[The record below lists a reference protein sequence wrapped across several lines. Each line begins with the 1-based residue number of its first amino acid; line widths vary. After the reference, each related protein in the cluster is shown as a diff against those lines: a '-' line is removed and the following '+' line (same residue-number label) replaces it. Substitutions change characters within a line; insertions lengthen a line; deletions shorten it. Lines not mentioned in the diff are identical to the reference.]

1 MLRNIFRFLRFD
13 STPDPLVAQSIAIQR
28 NAIQREAEKDDTIR
42 ALSSRLNAAAVAEE
56 MRAMMTVDRSSE
68 MEEALH
74 MAGAG
79 PWKMP
84 HADRI
89 RAVMKQERAT
99 ESLGPEQ
106 TEMILKENSFPYI
119 AQGAYGDAELM
130 LNNIEWKREVNL
142 SWLEFTRWG
151 IQQVILISRLRCL
164 RDPML
169 RRGMN
174 VAAQYVFGRGVQI
187 TSPDQATNDLLKE
200 WRERNKKVLGQVG
213 LTDQERAKF
222 YDGNL
227 FWACFTDEKNSG
239 EVNIRMIDATE
250 IMDQMTDPDDS
261 ATPWYYKRCWT
272 QSRVHPITGA
282 ISNERME
289 RWHPALN
296 FEPTKEGQGYFDEI
310 QGVPVDWSA
319 PIYHRKCAV
328 PAKWHFGLPEVYPAL
343 SWGDAV
349 KRFLQDCMTIR
360 NALAQFSM
368 ILTTKGGQQALQ
380 GAKSQ
385 LSTTVGPSASLWDQ
399 NPPTVAGGIFASGPG
414 STLAAFNTK
423 GAGGDPDDVRQIKLM
438 VCMTFGLP
446 ESFFA
451 DMNTSNLA
459 TATSLDRPTEL
470 NFMERQEV
478 WVEDLTVLG
487 MYQIRKAKGA
497 VNSGYREAL
506 KSLRKIRDDAI
517 GKLRV
522 VETPRT
528 KGENG
533 RWIYEAKKQKDDEIT
548 IQVDFPAIIEA
559 DIPARIGAITASMT
573 LGSKMGEVTGI
584 DEREGV
590 KLLFNELGVDDVEE
604 LLDKMY
610 PPKTYDPDRT
620 KEPAE
625 PAPIAPGAPGAPP
638 AEPAAALAEAR
649 LQLLNAIG
657 RVGRAM
663 KIWEAKVKEQEAA

>member
-1 MLRNIFRFLRFD
+1 MTIGNVIRSFCSRVLKFD
-13 STPDPLVAQSIAIQR
+13 STPDPSVAQSIAIQR
-28 NAIQREAEKDDTIR
+28 HAIMREAEKDDTIR
-42 ALSSRLNAAAVAEE
+42 ALASRLNAASVADE
-56 MRAMMTVDRSSE
+56 MRARMTIDRESE
-68 MEEALH
+68 MEEAMH
-74 MAGAG
+74 MGGAG
-79 PWKMP
+79 PWRMP
-84 HADRI
+84 GVEQMRKAGRD
-89 RAVMKQERAT
+89 VTPERT
-99 ESLGPEQ
+99 ES
-106 TEMILKENSFPYI
+106 ILREANFPFI

-130 LNNIEWKREVNL
+130 LNNVEWKREVNL

-174 VAAQYVFGRGVQI
+174 TSAQYVFGRGVQI

-200 WRERNKKVLGQVG
+200 WREHNKKVLGQVG
-213 LTDQERAKF
+213 LTDLERAKF

-227 FWACFTDEKNSG
+227 FFACFADDKDSG
-239 EVNIRMIDATE
+239 VVSIRTIDATE

-261 ATPWYYKRCWT
+261 ATPWYYKRVWT
-272 QSRVHPITGA
+272 QSKVDPVSGA
-282 ISNERME
+282 VSNVKME

-296 FEPTKEGQGYFDEI
+296 FEPKPGDIGYFETI
-310 QGVPVDWSA
+310 QQVEVEWDA

-343 SWGDAV
+343 GWGDAV

-399 NPPTVAGGIFASGPG
+399 NPPAVAGAIFAGGPG
-414 STLAAFNTK
+414 STLTAFNSK

-478 WVEDLTVLG
+478 WVEDLTVLA
-487 MYQIRKAKGA
+487 MYQVRKAKGA

-506 KSLRKIRDDAI
+506 QAAGRTIEAI
-517 GKLRV
+517 GKLRI
-522 VETPRT
+522 VETSRT

-533 RWIYEAKKQKDDEIT
+533 RWVYEAKSVKPDEIT
-548 IQVDFPAIIEA
+548 VQVDFPAIIEA
-559 DIPARIGAITASMT
+559 DIPGRIGAIVQAMT
-573 LGSKMGEVTGI
+573 LGAMGQVNGI
-584 DEREGV
+584 DEKAGV
-590 KLLFNELGVDDVEE
+590 TLLSKELGLPEIEDLIEE
-604 LLDKMY
+604 QYGRD
-610 PPKTYDPDRT
+610 YDPDRT
-620 KEPAE
+620 KEPE
-625 PAPIAPGAPGAPP
+625 PAPLPAVPGAPMPQNQNN
-638 AEPAAALAEAR
+638 PAAEMKEAR
-649 LQLLNAIG
+649 TALLNAFARMG
-657 RVGRAM
+657 HLVRA
-663 KIWEAKVKEQEAA
+663 WEAKVKEAA